1 MYLVL
6 LGLPGAGKGT
16 HAKNLSDKY
25 NMIHLS
31 SGNIFKNAVKENTH
45 LGRKVKKYIHNGEL
59 VPDEITIDVMESKI
73 KYHKGEDIIFDG
85 FPRTL
90 NQARELDAFLDNFN
104 KSIELCIYIE
114 VEENNL
120 IKRLS
125 GRRICNRDGSI
136 YHILFNPP
144 EVDGI
149 CDECGEKLHQ
159 RRDDREEIV
168 KKRIEDNRIKTEKL
182 VEYYKEKGVL
192 EIIEGTGR
200 GPDDVQEEV
209 DEIVEKYF

>member
-1 MYLVL
+1 MYTVL

-16 HAKNLSDKY
+16 HAKNLSEEF
-25 NMIHLS
+25 NMLHLS
-31 SGNIFKNAVKENTH
+31 SGNIFKNAVRENTH
-45 LGRKVKKYIHNGEL
+45 LGRKVKDYIHNGEL

-73 KYHKGEDIIFDG
+73 KYHKKENIIFDG
-85 FPRTL
+85 FPRTI
-90 NQARELDAFLDNFN
+90 NQAFKLDTFLSNLD
-104 KSIELCIYIE
+104 KSIDLCIYIE
-114 VEENNL
+114 VEESNL

-125 GRRICNRDGSI
+125 GRRVCTRDGSI
-136 YHILFNPP
+136 YHISFNPP
-144 EVDGI
+144 EVDSI

-168 KKRIEDNRIKTEKL
+168 KKRIEDNRTKTEKL
-182 VEYYKEKGVL
+182 VEYYREKGLL